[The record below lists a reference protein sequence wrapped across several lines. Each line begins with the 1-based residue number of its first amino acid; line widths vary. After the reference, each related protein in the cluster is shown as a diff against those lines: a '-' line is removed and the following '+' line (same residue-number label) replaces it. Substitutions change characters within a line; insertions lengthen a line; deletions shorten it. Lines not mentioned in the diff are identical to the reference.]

1 MTKEQYENIIDEFNQ
16 IARRIEGP
24 VSEIQQK
31 LDSVD
36 WGLGGFVKMQNALIR
51 AVRWNTRIIIVL
63 LIVLIVMIGQ

>member
-16 IARRIEGP
+16 ITRRIEGP
-24 VSEIQQK
+24 VSEMQQK

-36 WGLGGFVKMQNALIR
+36 WALGDFIKMQNALIR

-63 LIVLIVMIGQ
+63 LIVLIMTIGQ